1 MGIEKVADRGST
13 QNNTSETSTLVD
25 LAAGGSVGVGNYL
38 IARVAGDNSGTSGVA
53 RTLTITD
60 PRSNTWTVLGPANR
74 TAGTASD
81 GASTWICYAKVT
93 NAYSNGD
100 DITFNYSGAIVAKGI
115 VVEEWRGIH
124 ATSPVAV
131 ASTTAT
137 GSSTTPSI
145 SRTPGGVGQM
155 FYSALGIEGLA
166 ADTYTQD
173 TDVVDGSW
181 RTLTSITGG
190 DTVTAATSITCRGAY
205 KITGTAAQTWNP
217 TITSRDW
224 SQVAL
229 VFAPAWPVGV
239 KGAHSVSADSSITTL
254 SATVPENTATGDIAV
269 AYVSYVATTQD
280 CPTPS
285 TGGTPW
291 TLLDTQTPGSASA
304 RLYKKVMTTAEA
316 GTALTF
322 TNTTGQRLACGI
334 VVLDGTLYSDVDVFT
349 GAEET
354 ASTATHASPTSPT
367 LTVAGIELAVFTERS
382 STPSA
387 SVAAPAGTSELS
399 FSFGLGSGA
408 TGGAFAIDT
417 TPVAAGA
424 TVGGG
429 NWVASVANTA
439 CAMWTLAIKA
449 VGAGV
454 TLGLGTETDTALAIV
469 QSKAL
474 TVGLP
479 SEIDSAVA
487 ISAAKAA
494 TLGLSAETDSAL
506 AVAASKAATLGRATE
521 ADAALAVLASK
532 AVALG
537 LPTETDTARALTLAK
552 TITLGV
558 ATETDSAL
566 PLVATR
572 GAASLGR
579 ATETDAAP
587 ALGLTKLVTLG
598 VATETDT
605 ALAISTSSIVGTV
618 LGVATEADTALALI
632 ASKQIVLGVA
642 TETDSAP
649 PLIGAKAVSL
659 ATAAE
664 VDAAFALIVGVA
676 PPPAPGHLIATA
688 SQSLAAAD
696 RSSVLTA
703 TTEPTSRLEASDGV

>member
-25 LAAGGSVGVGNYL
+25 LAAGGSVAVGNYL
-38 IARVAGDNSGTSGVA
+38 IARVTGDNSGTSGVA

-60 PRSNTWTVLGPANR
+60 PRSNTWTILGPANR
-74 TAGTASD
+74 TAGVASD
-81 GASTWICYAKVT
+81 GASTWICYAKVA
-93 NAYSNGD
+93 NAYTNGD
-100 DITFNYSGAIVAKGI
+100 DITFNYSGAIVAKG
-115 VVEEWRGIH
+115 VLVEEWRGIH

-145 SRTPGGVGQM
+145 SRTPVGVGQM

-190 DTVTAATSITCRGAY
+190 DAVTAATSITCRGAY

-229 VFAPAWPVGV
+229 VFAPAWPAGV

-254 SATVPENTATGDIAV
+254 SATVPETTVTGDPAI

-280 CPTPS
+280 CPTP
-285 TGGTPW
+285 TGW

-304 RLYKKVMTTAEA
+304 RLYKKIMTTAEA

-322 TNTTGQRLACGI
+322 TNTTGQRLACGV

-354 ASTATHASPTSPT
+354 ASTATHASPTSPA

-382 STPSA
+382 STPSVT
-387 SVAAPAGTSELS
+387 VAAPAGTSELS
-399 FSFGLGSGA
+399 FSFGLGSGS

-429 NWVASVANTA
+429 NWVASVANAA

-449 VGAGV
+449 AQVTGSLATSGSGVLALGGTPAVTGSLALSGDGGLALAGTPSVPGALTLSGAG
-454 TLGLGTETDTALAIV
+454 ALAEAGTP
-469 QSKAL
+469 SATGTL
-474 TVGLP
+474 T
-479 SEIDSAVA
+479 
-487 ISAAKAA
+487 
-494 TLGLSAETDSAL
+494 LSGAGTQGDGG
-506 AVAASKAATLGRATE
+506 TPTIPG
-521 ADAALAVLASK
+521 
-532 AVALG
+532 AVALTG
-537 LPTETDTARALTLAK
+537 GGSLTSAGQPTLPGDLPLSGGGTLDL
-552 TITLGV
+552 LGV
-558 ATETDSAL
+558 PAAAGSLDLSGLGELLSDGTPAFMQD
-566 PLVATR
+566 LVLAGAGLLGLD
-572 GAASLGR
+572 GAAV
-579 ATETDAAP
+579 EP
-587 ALGLTKLVTLG
+587 AGPV
-598 VATETDT
+598 
-605 ALAISTSSIVGTV
+605 I
-618 LGVATEADTALALI
+618 
-632 ASKQIVLGVA
+632 
-642 TETDSAP
+642 
-649 PLIGAKAVSL
+649 
-659 ATAAE
+659 
-664 VDAAFALIVGVA
+664 
-676 PPPAPGHLIATA
+676 PGHLVASV
-688 SQSLAAAD
+688 SQSLTAD
-696 RSSVLTA
+696 ATFAVLTA
-703 TTEPTSRLEASDGV
+703 STEPTSRLEASDGV